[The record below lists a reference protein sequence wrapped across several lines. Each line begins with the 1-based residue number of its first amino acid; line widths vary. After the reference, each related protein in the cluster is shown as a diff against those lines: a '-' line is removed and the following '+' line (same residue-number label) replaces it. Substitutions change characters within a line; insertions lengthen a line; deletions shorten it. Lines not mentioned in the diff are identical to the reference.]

1 MSISV
6 LTWPYY
12 DSEPFYSDDSCD
24 DSHGNDAGDHD
35 DNWHDLWRVG
45 ILVSRSLLNWRIFAT
60 FQDAVE
66 GVTYVRPG
74 VHCVEVTLSEG
85 DGGGLKYDLTLT
97 SSDGHPFLEIR
108 CWGCE

>member
-1 MSISV
+1 M
-6 LTWPYY
+6 
-12 DSEPFYSDDSCD
+12 
-24 DSHGNDAGDHD
+24 
-35 DNWHDLWRVG
+35 
-45 ILVSRSLLNWRIFAT
+45 
-60 FQDAVE
+60 E

-97 SSDGHPFLEIR
+97 SSNGHPFLEIR

>member
-1 MSISV
+1 MTQKRSIPMTVVMILMMAMMPVTTTSG
-6 LTWPYY
+6 T
-12 DSEPFYSDDSCD
+12 
-24 DSHGNDAGDHD
+24 
-35 DNWHDLWRVG
+35 LWRVG
-45 ILVSRSLLNWRIFAT
+45 ILVSRSLLNLEDLCQIKFAT

-97 SSDGHPFLEIR
+97 SSNGHPFLEIR